1 MIGCINNLHKW
12 CNEDCP
18 KPNGSKYIRVY
29 TIKEFCITTLEDKV
43 HTDWTL
49 MFRVLTSDLF
59 HTIRSFESFAR
70 YFICRNYSNILK
82 LMIYW
87 FLNLEFLNKVI
98 HDLFCL
104 SSWHFSPEL
113 TLYAHNT
120 PEKSALLKTSP
131 QGDEGKQGEDTLSL
145 SQHFLWCKT
154 GRGFRDLGAKL

>member
-1 MIGCINNLHKW
+1 MRLFLWLNTKCLATLFNRYSHWVKTFIGYLIQVKQKDPKGHSHRKW
-12 CNEDCP
+12 
-18 KPNGSKYIRVY
+18 
-29 TIKEFCITTLEDKV
+29 
-43 HTDWTL
+43 H
-49 MFRVLTSDLF
+49 
-59 HTIRSFESFAR
+59 ESFAR
-70 YFICRNYSNILK
+70 YFISRNYSNILK

-98 HDLFCL
+98 HDIFCL

-154 GRGFRDLGAKL
+154 GRGFCDLGAKL

>member
-43 HTDWTL
+43 HSDWTL

-120 PEKSALLKTSP
+120 PEKKCSSQNKPTRRWGQTRRRHTISISAFSLMQNRKR
-131 QGDEGKQGEDTLSL
+131 LS
-145 SQHFLWCKT
+145 W
-154 GRGFRDLGAKL
+154 FRC